1 MMAPMR
7 RRITIDSRRL
17 EKAVNVAI
25 TNSLA
30 DQLAEQ
36 GLELGGPPIEIDN
49 VPLVGTLT
57 LLLDDGVETIE
68 IQQDRVDQ

>member
-30 DQLAEQ
+30 EQLAEQ